1 MSEQYAVD
9 VTTADFEQAVVE
21 ASRARLVVVDFWAPW
36 CGPCRVLKPLLEKL
50 AHEYAGKFLLA
61 KVNADENQALS
72 MKYSVRGIPSVK
84 AFVDGQV
91 VDEFS
96 GAMSETYVRDFL
108 KRNIP
113 SAGDRLVRQAH
124 QLVVQGDRDSAL
136 KKLDEALAIQSDN
149 DKARVLKAGL
159 LLERNDIDGAG
170 ALLDPLS
177 GEILDYEHT
186 QNLLSRLNLARQA
199 RELPD
204 QAALE
209 KTIAADPTALEARLQ
224 LAARHAAGN
233 QFEAALAQLLEVHRR
248 DSKFQNGA
256 ARKKMVEI
264 FDLLGPDAEL
274 VAQYRR
280 QLASL
285 LH

>member
-1 MSEQYAVD
+1 MSEVFA
-9 VTTADFEQAVVE
+9 ADISAAEFDRAVVE
-21 ASRARLVVVDFWAPW
+21 ASRERLVVVDFWAPW
-36 CGPCRVLKPLLEKL
+36 CGPCRMLKPLLEKL
-50 AHEYAGKFLLA
+50 AQEYAGRFFLA
-61 KVNADENQALS
+61 KVNADENQALCV
-72 MKYSVRGIPSVK
+72 KYSVRGIPSVK
-84 AFVDGQV
+84 AFFDGGV

-124 QLVVQGDRDSAL
+124 DLVNQGRWDDAV
-136 KKLDEALAIQSDN
+136 KKLDDALAVENDN
-149 DKARVLKAGL
+149 AKARVLKAGL
-159 LLERNDIDGAG
+159 LLDRNDIDGAG
-170 ALLDPLS
+170 ALLDGLT

-186 QNLLSRLNLARQA
+186 QNLLSRLSLARQA

-204 QAALE
+204 KADLE
-209 KTIAADPTALEARLQ
+209 GRIAADPMALDARLQ
-224 LAARHAAGN
+224 LAARLAAANDFSG
-233 QFEAALAQLLEVHRR
+233 ALHQLIEVHRR
-248 DSKFQNGA
+248 DSKFQDGA
-256 ARKKMVEI
+256 ARKRMVEI
-264 FDLLGPDAEL
+264 FDLLGPESEL